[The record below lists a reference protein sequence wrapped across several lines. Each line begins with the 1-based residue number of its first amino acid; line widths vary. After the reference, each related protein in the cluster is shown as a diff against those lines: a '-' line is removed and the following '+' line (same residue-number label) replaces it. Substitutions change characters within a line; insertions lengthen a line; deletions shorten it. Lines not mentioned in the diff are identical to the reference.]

1 MSNKQPEASTR
12 VPIPELDV
20 NCPSFGQR
28 LRQIRKEHN
37 LSQEELAEMLGTF
50 KQVISKYERGQSSP
64 KLSHVAQFAKR
75 LNVSTDYLLGTVYD
89 TSSISQF
96 WSSAGGKPFYLIFC
110 DIVYRDMGLAISEV
124 VHLTGL
130 SLSQVEAIVV
140 NRMEIAPLNLAM
152 QLSDALNVPLSVWAG
167 HKVYEP
173 SEISVRAYEVARAYT
188 NADLRQQT
196 ITRLVLG
203 LDAET

>member
-1 MSNKQPEASTR
+1 M
-12 VPIPELDV
+12 
-20 NCPSFGQR
+20 
-28 LRQIRKEHN
+28 
-37 LSQEELAEMLGTF
+37 
-50 KQVISKYERGQSSP
+50 
-64 KLSHVAQFAKR
+64 
-75 LNVSTDYLLGTVYD
+75 
-89 TSSISQF
+89 
-96 WSSAGGKPFYLIFC
+96 
-110 DIVYRDMGLAISEV
+110 
-124 VHLTGL
+124 
-130 SLSQVEAIVV
+130 EAIVV